1 MASAESNPL
10 HEDIDVYG
18 MTHVG
23 KVRKSNQD
31 HFLLC
36 SLHKQMEIHGTSL
49 PNPGQLPLR
58 GERLAFMAFVA
69 DGVGGHA
76 AGEEASRIALEAV
89 ARYVTQSMQCY
100 YTNDSHQ
107 EHQFLEE
114 LTDSVME
121 CHQQVTTEAES
132 SPKWQ
137 GMATTLTLAIVVWPW
152 AYVVQVGDSRC
163 YQLRDGELIQLTRD
177 QTVAQ
182 ELYDKG
188 VLSTAEAFDSKWA
201 HVLASAIGGPEATP
215 VINRIAM
222 QRDDVMLL
230 CSDGLTGYV
239 PEEQIRKRLVEMESS
254 QQVAEALVADAL
266 EGGGGDNITV
276 VVGRS
281 KAPVASTV

>member
-49 PNPGQLPLR
+49 PNPEQLPLR

-114 LTDSVME
+114 LTDSVMV
-121 CHQQVTTEAES
+121 CHQQVTAEAES
-132 SPKWQ
+132 SPARH

-188 VLSTAEAFDSKWA
+188 VLSTAEAMDSKWA

-222 QRDDVMLL
+222 QRDDVLML

-239 PEEQIRKRLVEMESS
+239 PEEQIRRRLVEMESS
-254 QQVAEALVADAL
+254 QQVAEALIADAL

>member
-132 SPKWQ
+132 SPARH

-188 VLSTAEAFDSKWA
+188 VLSTAEAIDSKWA

-222 QRDDVMLL
+222 QRDDVLML

-239 PEEQIRKRLVEMESS
+239 PEEQIRRRLVEMESS
-254 QQVAEALVADAL
+254 QQVAEALIADAL

>member
-1 MASAESNPL
+1 MASVEANPL

-121 CHQQVTTEAES
+121 CHQQVTTEAEA
-132 SPKWQ
+132 SPARK

-188 VLSTAEAFDSKWA
+188 VLSTAEAMDSKWA

-222 QRDDVMLL
+222 QRDDVMML

-239 PEEQIRKRLVEMESS
+239 PEERIRRRLVEMESS
-254 QQVAEALVADAL
+254 QQVAEALIADAL

-281 KAPVASTV
+281 KAPVASAV

>member
-1 MASAESNPL
+1 MAAAEPNPL
-10 HEDIDVYG
+10 HEEIDVYG
-18 MTHVG
+18 TTHVG
-23 KVRKSNQD
+23 KVRQSNQD

-49 PNPGQLPLR
+49 PDPGQLPLR

-76 AGEEASRIALEAV
+76 AGEEASRIALETV
-89 ARYVTQSMQCY
+89 VQYVTQSMQCY
-100 YTNDSHQ
+100 YAYDAAK
-107 EHQFLEE
+107 EHEFLEQ
-114 LTDSVME
+114 LTDTVME
-121 CHQQVTTEAES
+121 CHQQVTNEAES
-132 SPKWQ
+132 NPARK
-137 GMATTLTLAIVVWPW
+137 GMATTLTLAIVIWPW

-163 YQLRDGELIQLTRD
+163 YQLRDGELIQITRD

-188 VLSTAEAFDSKWA
+188 VLSTAEAIDSKWA

-222 QRDDVMLL
+222 QRDDVMML

-239 PEEQIRKRLVEMESS
+239 PDEQIRRRLVEMESS

-266 EGGGGDNITV
+266 AGGGGDNVTV

-281 KAPVASTV
+281 KAPVASPV

>member
-1 MASAESNPL
+1 MASADSNPL

-49 PNPGQLPLR
+49 PNPEQLPLR

-114 LTDSVME
+114 LTDSVMV
-121 CHQQVTTEAES
+121 CHQQVTAEAES
-132 SPKWQ
+132 SPARH

-188 VLSTAEAFDSKWA
+188 VLSTAEAMDSKWA

-222 QRDDVMLL
+222 QRDDVLML

-239 PEEQIRKRLVEMESS
+239 PEEQIRRRLVEMESS
-254 QQVAEALVADAL
+254 QQVAEALIADAL

-281 KAPVASTV
+281 KAPVASAV

>member
-121 CHQQVTTEAES
+121 CHQQVTTEADS
-132 SPKWQ
+132 NPARQ

-188 VLSTAEAFDSKWA
+188 VLSTAEAMDSKWA

-222 QRDDVMLL
+222 QRDDVLML

-239 PEEQIRKRLVEMESS
+239 SEEQICRRLVEMESS
-254 QQVAEALVADAL
+254 QQVAEALIADAL

>member
-49 PNPGQLPLR
+49 PNPEQLPLR

-114 LTDSVME
+114 LTDSVMV
-121 CHQQVTTEAES
+121 CHQQVTAEAES
-132 SPKWQ
+132 SPARH

-188 VLSTAEAFDSKWA
+188 VLSTAEAMDSKWA

-222 QRDDVMLL
+222 QRDDVLML

-239 PEEQIRKRLVEMESS
+239 PEEQIRRRLVEMESS
-254 QQVAEALVADAL
+254 QQVAEALIADAL

-281 KAPVASTV
+281 KAPVASTL

>member
-107 EHQFLEE
+107 EHHFLEQ
-114 LTDSVME
+114 LSDTVME
-121 CHQQVTTEAES
+121 CHQQVTAEGES
-132 SPKWQ
+132 NPARQ

-152 AYVVQVGDSRC
+152 SYVVQVGDSRC

>member
-1 MASAESNPL
+1 MASADSNPL

-49 PNPGQLPLR
+49 PNPEQLPLR

-100 YTNDSHQ
+100 YTSDSHQ
-107 EHQFLEE
+107 EHRFLEE

-132 SPKWQ
+132 NPARQ

-163 YQLRDGELIQLTRD
+163 YQLRDGDLIQLTRD

-188 VLSTAEAFDSKWA
+188 VLSTAEAMDSKWA

-222 QRDDVMLL
+222 QRDDVLML

-254 QQVAEALVADAL
+254 QQVAEALIADAL

-281 KAPVASTV
+281 KVPVASAV

>member
-114 LTDSVME
+114 LTDSVMV
-121 CHQQVTTEAES
+121 CHQQVTAEAES
-132 SPKWQ
+132 SPARH

-188 VLSTAEAFDSKWA
+188 VLSTAEAMDSKWA

-222 QRDDVMLL
+222 QRDDVLML

-239 PEEQIRKRLVEMESS
+239 PEEQICRRLVEMESS
-254 QQVAEALVADAL
+254 QQVAEALIADAL

-281 KAPVASTV
+281 KAPVASAV

>member
-49 PNPGQLPLR
+49 PNPEQLPLR

-100 YTNDSHQ
+100 YTNDSHR

-114 LTDSVME
+114 LTDSVMV

-132 SPKWQ
+132 SPTRQ

-188 VLSTAEAFDSKWA
+188 VLSTAEAMDSKWA

-222 QRDDVMLL
+222 QRDDVLML

-239 PEEQIRKRLVEMESS
+239 SEEQICRRLVEMESS
-254 QQVAEALVADAL
+254 QQVAEALIADAL

>member
-132 SPKWQ
+132 SPTRH

-188 VLSTAEAFDSKWA
+188 VLSTAEAIDSKWA

-222 QRDDVMLL
+222 QRDDVLML

-254 QQVAEALVADAL
+254 QQVAEALIADAL

-281 KAPVASTV
+281 KAPVASAV

>member
-49 PNPGQLPLR
+49 PNPEQLPLR

-114 LTDSVME
+114 LTDSVMV

-132 SPKWQ
+132 SPERK

-188 VLSTAEAFDSKWA
+188 VLSTAEAMDSKWA

-222 QRDDVMLL
+222 QRDDVLML

-239 PEEQIRKRLVEMESS
+239 PEEQIRRRLVEMESS
-254 QQVAEALVADAL
+254 QQVAEALIADAL